1 MIGFLREKL
10 PYKNYTPKSGTI
22 NGAIIGILLM
32 WGLSNTGRKKTTR
45 GSVGKVG
52 STKKDRWFA
61 RDAVAATRRIEH
73 TTCRS

>member
-32 WGLSNTGRKKTTR
+32 VEVKT
-45 GSVGKVG
+45 
-52 STKKDRWFA
+52 
-61 RDAVAATRRIEH
+61 IYI
-73 TTCRS
+73 